1 MPERPSLRSL
11 FWTFF
16 KIGLFTFGGGYAMI
30 PLIESVCVEQRAWIT
45 HEEMMRV
52 TVIAESTPGPIA
64 INCATFVGNRR
75 RGVSGAA
82 AATIGVVLPSFLVIV
97 GISFFLERFLEI
109 TVIANAFRG
118 IRIAVSLLILR
129 AGLRM
134 LRKMEK
140 KPLPLLLFGLSCAA
154 MLAINCFSLRFSTI
168 WLLLIAGLIGFAAC
182 LLRERR
188 EQEGGGE
195 E

>member
-1 MPERPSLRSL
+1 MWGFVL
-11 FWTFF
+11 
-16 KIGLFTFGGGYAMI
+16 
-30 PLIESVCVEQRAWIT
+30 
-45 HEEMMRV
+45 
-52 TVIAESTPGPIA
+52 TV
-64 INCATFVGNRR
+64 
-75 RGVSGAA
+75 GA
-82 AATIGVVLPSFLVIV
+82 
-97 GISFFLERFLEI
+97 
-109 TVIANAFRG
+109 
-118 IRIAVSLLILR
+118 LLILR

-188 EQEGGGE
+188 DFRPRLRRFP
-195 E
+195 